1 MCRLF
6 ESEKIEKLL
15 YIYSNRYIEL
25 VINIFEIVL
34 LESIACKLVEKN
46 VFDLV
51 IDESELVKIYKIFE
65 GKNEE
70 EIKDIVMNVCNEIC
84 MELFLKKENLQ
95 NYIYRN
101 LDNLVSVIVN
111 GVKQNTLNK
120 VFLTQKFVE
129 C

>member
-120 VFLTQKFVE
+120 VFLTQKIVE
-129 C
+129 F